1 MYLKAI
7 QRILWLAYGNDTTGS
22 ETRLKAEVVL
32 EALSNSGSM
41 ERGELMQQIG
51 LDESVD
57 GDVNRFNDLVKPLRG
72 NASTNSSYSEP
83 PELSFLESGDEY
95 CLSRAAFDASFKKL
109 RNDAVDFF
117 ERYKGKTAPDH
128 KTLDQV
134 LWLAYAN
141 NGNTY
146 RYREKA
152 SQVLRYL
159 LQHGEASK
167 QELMSEI
174 GLEYGDENDD
184 QKFRGMMK
192 YLRGSWKD
200 EEKAL
205 NPLHTGNHGFLVS
218 QEMKGQTAYYEIDTR
233 EFKSAM
239 NVVAGNIRSFL
250 S

>member
-1 MYLKAI
+1 M
-7 QRILWLAYGNDTTGS
+7 R
-22 ETRLKAEVVL
+22 
-32 EALSNSGSM
+32 
-41 ERGELMQQIG
+41 QIG
-51 LDESVD
+51 LDESVES
-57 GDVNRFNDLVKPLRG
+57 DVDRFNELVKPLRG

-83 PELSFLESGDEY
+83 PELSFLESGDQY
-95 CLSRAAFDASFKKL
+95 RLSRAAFDASFKKL
-109 RNDAVDFF
+109 RSDVVDFF
-117 ERYKGKTAPDH
+117 ENQSSNEVEYS
-128 KTLDQV
+128 KTLDQI

-146 RYREKA
+146 QYRENA
-152 SQVLRYL
+152 SQVLKHL
-159 LQHGEASK
+159 LKHGEASK
-167 QELMSEI
+167 QQLMEEI

-205 NPLHTGNHGFLVS
+205 NPLHTANHGFLVS
-218 QEMKGQTAYYEIDTR
+218 QEMKGQKAYYDIDVR